1 MEIPFLENYPR
12 IINGAGTL
20 TRLSGTLMRPETLQA
35 MAQAATMF
43 FDMAD
48 LQARASKV
56 IAAATGAEAGYVT
69 SGAAAGLTLA
79 AAACIARLEVKVM
92 EELPVT
98 DAPHEI
104 IIARPH
110 RNSYDHAFRAAGAKL
125 VEVGW
130 DDRVAGAGI
139 RGPEIWEFEVAI
151 TPQTC
156 AIAYVAGALPSFPLN
171 KLVKMAHAHDLP
183 VIVDA
188 AAQLPPASNLRY
200 FIEQGAD
207 MVAFSGGKALRG
219 PQSTGILAG
228 RADLIA
234 SVALQHLDW
243 DVSLETWSP
252 PPTLIPLDKIRGFPH
267 HGIGRGFKVGKEEI
281 VGLLVALQNYVN
293 QDHAAEV
300 KRWHELLQQIATA
313 LDGVKGIQVR
323 LPAKDRSGRVPIAEV
338 VFDEAYLH
346 RSALDIS
353 RALVQGNPKVFL
365 SERRVHEGLLLVN
378 PFNLDEEGAKI
389 IVERLREIC
398 SS

>member
-1 MEIPFLENYPR
+1 MAIPFLEGCPR

-79 AAACIARLEVKVM
+79 AAACMAKLDVKVM
-92 EELPVT
+92 EELPFT
-98 DAPHEI
+98 EAPNEI
-104 IIARPH
+104 IIARSH
-110 RNSYDHAFRAAGAKL
+110 RNSYDHALRAAGAKL

-151 TPQTC
+151 TPRTC
-156 AIAYVAGALPSFPLN
+156 AIAYVAGALQSFSFA
-171 KLVKMAHAHDLP
+171 KLVEMAHAHGIP

-188 AAQLPPASNLRY
+188 AAQLPPASNLRA

-207 MVAFSGGKALRG
+207 LVTFSGGKAIRG

-228 RADLIA
+228 RYELIA
-234 SVALQHLDW
+234 SVALQHLDL
-243 DVSLETWSP
+243 DVSPETWSP
-252 PPTLIPLDKIRGFPH
+252 PPALIPMNKVRGFPH

-281 VGLLVALQNYVN
+281 VGLLVALEYYVK
-293 QDHAAEV
+293 QDHAAES
-300 KRWHELLQQIATA
+300 KRWYEILQLVANH
-313 LDGVKGIQVR
+313 LDGIKGVRVQLPPPDQSGR
-323 LPAKDRSGRVPIAEV
+323 LPLVEV
-338 VFDEAYLH
+338 IFDEAHLGH
-346 RSALDIS
+346 SAAEIARTLLNGD
-353 RALVQGNPKVFL
+353 PKIFL
-365 SERRVHEGLLLVN
+365 SERKAQEGILLVN
-378 PFNLDEEGAKI
+378 PFNLDVAGAKI
-389 IVERLREIC
+389 IAERIRKIC
-398 SS
+398 LA